1 MNAQQYMNSVE
12 TYPAAK
18 ITISASSSVPASGFR
33 PFSVKHSIEPPCLS
47 LIFPSIMYP
56 RSCPLRALH
65 CRKLVAR
72 PPLRRVF
79 RLGCLVFPEEN
90 NVIRDWSN
98 SRGKTLTQVVT
109 LRTSK
114 YKRHDPRVVRP
125 KVQFETGFCET
136 VVQFSVKKRR

>member
-1 MNAQQYMNSVE
+1 MSAQQYMNSVE

-65 CRKLVAR
+65 CRAFVAR
-72 PPLRRVF
+72 PLRRVF
-79 RLGCLVFPEEN
+79 RLGCLIFPEEN

-98 SRGKTLTQVVT
+98 SRGKTLTRVVT
-109 LRTSK
+109 PRTSK